1 MEHYKH
7 SGAVPI
13 LGALMTIVAGLLAAS
28 LLGVVYTYVLYY
40 IPIVYFNVL
49 LPVGLAFAI
58 GFVVSMA
65 GTWGKIRNT
74 PVLAIIG
81 FFCGLVSLYVAWAAD
96 AYVRTSFG
104 FSWAFAPDVLIA
116 YIQLFYE
123 RGDWTLFGDEP
134 IAGISLAAIWVIE
147 AAIIVGGAAFTALVA
162 NSEDPFCE
170 RCDVWADV
178 EKGVRRLKLERGSQ
192 ASAARLLQGDLTALA
207 ESERAEK
214 REYPHLRLDLA
225 TCGSCQD
232 SNYLTIQSV
241 TESVNDKGETSTSEE
256 ALLTNL
262 VITPEQVQLVRDAG
276 TPAAPQAEEGNFDF
290 LKTDD

>member
-13 LGALMTIVAGLLAAS
+13 LGALLTIVV
-28 LLGVVYTYVLYY
+28 GV
-40 IPIVYFNVL
+40 
-49 LPVGLAFAI
+49 
-58 GFVVSMA
+58 
-65 GTWGKIRNT
+65 
-74 PVLAIIG
+74 
-81 FFCGLVSLYVAWAAD
+81 
-96 AYVRTSFG
+96 
-104 FSWAFAPDVLIA
+104 
-116 YIQLFYE
+116 
-123 RGDWTLFGDEP
+123 
-134 IAGISLAAIWVIE
+134 
-147 AAIIVGGAAFTALVA
+147 
-162 NSEDPFCE
+162 
-170 RCDVWADV
+170 
-178 EKGVRRLKLERGSQ
+178 
-192 ASAARLLQGDLTALA
+192 LTAT
-207 ESERAEK
+207 ERAKK

-276 TPAAPQAEEGNFDF
+276 TPPAPQAEEGNFDF